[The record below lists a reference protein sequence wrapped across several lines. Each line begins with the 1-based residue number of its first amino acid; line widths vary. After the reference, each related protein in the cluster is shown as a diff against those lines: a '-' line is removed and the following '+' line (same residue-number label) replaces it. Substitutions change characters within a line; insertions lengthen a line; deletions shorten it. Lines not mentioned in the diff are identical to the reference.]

1 MVTPSP
7 NRYASVE
14 TLLTTWLR
22 VTLGYENLAHDL
34 PANLTFLM
42 PLVVVERFGGN
53 DATITLDTANV
64 DIDVYAPT
72 RADALAHGEHIR
84 QAIRTK
90 LRGYTAATDGGG
102 VTFGQPQTI
111 SAPTIAPFDSK
122 TRVRRCTAA
131 YRLLLHQFTGVS

>member
-14 TLLTTWLR
+14 TLLTTWLQ
-22 VTLGYENLAHDL
+22 VTLGYENLAHEL
-34 PANLTFLM
+34 PTNLTFLM

-90 LRGYTAATDGGG
+90 LRGYITGG

-122 TRVRRCTAA
+122 ARVRRCTAA